1 MPAKT
6 NDQNA
11 FGEGDLNQELID
23 QMLNGGD
30 SSGTVQPDPWAD
42 DALQAEIDA
51 ARAATGN
58 CLDVAPITNLA
69 DRIPPAAHAAQAP
82 TALPPIQVMPL
93 SPEMSSMDHCCGLDL
108 LPDV

>member
-1 MPAKT
+1 MSPDAQHQFRKTLKDARTQPMPAIT

-58 CLDVAPITNLA
+58 GLDVAPITNQSRPGAHRQPRDLA
-69 DRIPPAAHAAQAP
+69 GPCRWSR
-82 TALPPIQVMPL
+82 L
-93 SPEMSSMDHCCGLDL
+93 
-108 LPDV
+108 